1 MKQIHFILLRNEG
14 LVLKILIRH
23 AHSPWRPKP
32 TNLNIGD
39 TVMKQMDLKIAI
51 VGAGVGGLTLALA
64 LREHGIDAQLYEQTE
79 ELREVGAAV
88 ALSANAT
95 RFYDRMGL
103 RPDFVKVCA
112 EVPGLIYRD
121 GRSGTVIGHHRGT
134 PSYREQFGGSYW
146 GIHRADLQAVLSRAV
161 GLERNKLSHR
171 LVDLVQ
177 HPDRVCLSFDNG
189 QRIDAD
195 LVIGADGARSI
206 TRRWMLGY
214 DDALYSGCSGFRGVV
229 PAERMDLLP
238 DPETIQFWVGPGGH
252 LLHYPIGDKGDQNF
266 LLVERHPSPW
276 PFRDWV
282 MPASEGEQLRLFK
295 HWHPA
300 VVQMITAVPISQ
312 RWGLFHRPPLGRWSK
327 GRVTLIGDAAH
338 ALVPHHG
345 QGANQSIEDAVVLA
359 AQLASAGPGNW
370 REAQEAYE
378 RLRRGRTRKVQ
389 YASISTADVLHLPDG
404 PAAQARNARLGARD
418 SVLNHLDWIH
428 DFDALTEEPSERQGG
443 TWL

>member
-1 MKQIHFILLRNEG
+1 MGKL
-14 LVLKILIRH
+14 
-23 AHSPWRPKP
+23 
-32 TNLNIGD
+32 
-39 TVMKQMDLKIAI
+39 DLKIAI
-51 VGAGVGGLTLALA
+51 VGAGIGGLTLALA
-64 LREHGIDAQLYEQTE
+64 LREHGVDAQLYEQTD

-95 RFYDRMGL
+95 RFYERMGL
-103 RPDFVKVCA
+103 RSAFDAVCA
-112 EVPGLIYRD
+112 EIPALIYRD
-121 GRSGTVIGHHRGT
+121 GRSGELIGEHRGE
-134 PSYREQFGGSYW
+134 PSYRQQFGGSYW
-146 GIHRADLQAVLSRAV
+146 GVHRADLQAVLSEAV
-161 GLERNKLSHR
+161 GLERINLGHR
-171 LVDLVQ
+171 LIDLVQ
-177 HPDRVCLSFDNG
+177 HPDRVSLRFANG
-189 QRIDAD
+189 KQIDAD

-229 PAERMDLLP
+229 PAGRMDLLP
-238 DPETIQFWVGPGGH
+238 DPEAIQFWIGSQGH
-252 LLHYPIGDKGDQNF
+252 LLHYPIGDEGDQNF

-276 PFRDWV
+276 PSRDWV
-282 MPASEGEQLRLFK
+282 TPASEGDQLRLFGN
-295 HWHPA
+295 WHPA

-359 AQLASAGPGNW
+359 AQLAKAGAGRW

-389 YASISTADVLHLPDG
+389 YASITTADVLHLPDG
-404 PAAQARNARLGARD
+404 PEARARNARFQGRD
-418 SVLNHLDWIH
+418 SLMRHLDWIH
-428 DFDALTEEPSERQGG
+428 DFDALTQEPSERQGG
-443 TWL
+443 VWL

>member
-1 MKQIHFILLRNEG
+1 MEQL
-14 LVLKILIRH
+14 
-23 AHSPWRPKP
+23 
-32 TNLNIGD
+32 
-39 TVMKQMDLKIAI
+39 DLKIAI
-51 VGAGVGGLTLALA
+51 IGAGIGGLTLALV
-64 LREHGIDAQLYEQTE
+64 LREHGIDAQLYEQTD

-95 RFYDRMGL
+95 RFYERMGL
-103 RPDFVKVCA
+103 RAAFDAVCA
-112 EVPGLIYRD
+112 EIPALIYRD
-121 GRSGTVIGHHRGT
+121 GRSGEVIGQHRGE
-134 PSYREQFGGSYW
+134 PSYRDQFGGSYW
-146 GIHRADLQAVLSRAV
+146 GVHRADLQAVLSNAV
-161 GLERNKLSHR
+161 GLERIHLSHR
-171 LVDLVQ
+171 LTDLVQ
-177 HPDRVCLSFDNG
+177 HADRVSLSFANG

-229 PAERMDLLP
+229 PADRMDRLP
-238 DPETIQFWVGPGGH
+238 DPEAIQFWVGPQGH
-252 LLHYPIGDKGDQNF
+252 LLHYPIGDQGDQNF

-276 PFRDWV
+276 PTREWV
-282 MPASEGEQLRLFK
+282 TPASEGEQLRLFK
-295 HWHPA
+295 DWHPA
-300 VVQMITAVPISQ
+300 VTQMITAVPISQ

-359 AQLASAGPGNW
+359 AQLAKAGPGRW

-389 YASISTADVLHLPDG
+389 YASITTADVLHLPDG
-404 PAAQARNARLGARD
+404 PEAQARNARLRARD
-418 SVLNHLDWIH
+418 SLLHHLDWIH
-428 DFDALTEEPSERQGG
+428 DFDALAQEPTERQGG

>member
-1 MKQIHFILLRNEG
+1 MGQL
-14 LVLKILIRH
+14 
-23 AHSPWRPKP
+23 
-32 TNLNIGD
+32 
-39 TVMKQMDLKIAI
+39 DLKIAI
-51 VGAGVGGLTLALA
+51 VGAGIGGLTLALA
-64 LREHGIDAQLYEQTE
+64 LREHGVDAQLYEQTD

-95 RFYDRMGL
+95 RFYERMGL
-103 RPDFVKVCA
+103 RSAFDAVCA
-112 EVPGLIYRD
+112 EIPALIYRD
-121 GRSGTVIGHHRGT
+121 GRSGELIGEHRGE
-134 PSYREQFGGSYW
+134 PSYRQQFGGSYW
-146 GIHRADLQAVLSRAV
+146 GVHRADLQAVLSEAV
-161 GLERNKLSHR
+161 GLERINLGHR
-171 LVDLVQ
+171 LIDLVQ
-177 HPDRVCLSFDNG
+177 HPDRVSLSFANG
-189 QRIDAD
+189 KQIDAD

-229 PAERMDLLP
+229 PAGRMDLLP
-238 DPETIQFWVGPGGH
+238 DPEAIQFWIGPQGH
-252 LLHYPIGDKGDQNF
+252 LLHYPIGDDGDQNF

-276 PFRDWV
+276 PSRDWV
-282 MPASEGEQLRLFK
+282 TPASEGEQLRLFGN
-295 HWHPA
+295 WHPA

-359 AQLASAGPGNW
+359 AQLAKAGAGRW

-389 YASISTADVLHLPDG
+389 YASITTADVLHLPDG
-404 PAAQARNARLGARD
+404 PEARARNARFQGRD
-418 SVLNHLDWIH
+418 SLMRHLDWIH
-428 DFDALTEEPSERQGG
+428 DFDALTQEPSERQGG
-443 TWL
+443 VWL

>member
-1 MKQIHFILLRNEG
+1 MGQLD
-14 LVLKILIRH
+14 
-23 AHSPWRPKP
+23 
-32 TNLNIGD
+32 LN
-39 TVMKQMDLKIAI
+39 IAI
-51 VGAGVGGLTLALA
+51 VGAGIGGLTLALA
-64 LREHGIDAQLYEQTE
+64 LREHGVDAQLYEQTD

-95 RFYDRMGL
+95 RFYERMGL
-103 RPDFVKVCA
+103 RSAFDAVCA
-112 EVPGLIYRD
+112 EIPALIYRD
-121 GRSGTVIGHHRGT
+121 GRSGELIGEHRGE
-134 PSYREQFGGSYW
+134 PSYRQQFGGSYW
-146 GIHRADLQAVLSRAV
+146 GVHRADLQAVLSEAV
-161 GLERNKLSHR
+161 GLERINLGHR
-171 LVDLVQ
+171 LIDLVQ
-177 HPDRVCLSFDNG
+177 HPDRVSLRFANG
-189 QRIDAD
+189 KQIDAD

-229 PAERMDLLP
+229 PAGRMDLLP
-238 DPETIQFWVGPGGH
+238 DPDAIQFWIGPQGH
-252 LLHYPIGDKGDQNF
+252 LLHYPIGDDGDQNF

-276 PFRDWV
+276 PSRDWV
-282 MPASEGEQLRLFK
+282 TPASEGEQLRLFGN
-295 HWHPA
+295 WHPA

-359 AQLASAGPGNW
+359 AQLAKAGAGRW

-389 YASISTADVLHLPDG
+389 YASITTADVLHLPDG
-404 PAAQARNARLGARD
+404 PEAQARNARLQGRD
-418 SVLNHLDWIH
+418 SLMRHLDWIH
-428 DFDALTEEPSERQGG
+428 DFDALTQEPSERQGG
-443 TWL
+443 VWL